1 LQAVISLVR
10 YVVHSARE
18 HRDRGDACASLCH
31 CVVECILRCMEDI
44 VEQFNQ
50 WAYCFVA
57 IYGLSYLE
65 SGRKVVKLFQDRG
78 WTAIETFDLAGFTL
92 ALATVGVA
100 IGMGLVGM
108 VVERTL
114 SSLYLPNDE
123 ADSSFL
129 FGKLPAPQYWAFV

>member
-1 LQAVISLVR
+1 
-10 YVVHSARE
+10 
-18 HRDRGDACASLCH
+18 
-31 CVVECILRCMEDI
+31 MEDI

-57 IYGLSYLE
+57 IYGFSYLE

-78 WTAIETFDLAGFTL
+78 WTAIETVDLAGFIL

-108 VVERTL
+108 VVERAL
-114 SSLYLPNDE
+114 SSLYLTANEE

-129 FGKLPAPQYWAFV
+129 FGKLPAPLYWAFG